1 MAQRRLVV
9 VELGAPSALQECRLA
24 LAPRSSASWRF
35 PGRLGTAGR
44 ASAPSS
50 LLGYGLIGTRAH
62 EGFCMRASG
71 SNFHKALNSC
81 TLLMTLEAP
90 TKEIISF
97 QLFLSFKSRCHFHC
111 SLLAN
116 HSYKSALVKMHWFRR
131 VHACVRA
138 SVDICVYMHACM
150 FACIV
155 MKMYACTCVCM
166 SVVT

>member
-1 MAQRRLVV
+1 MAQRSIVA

-35 PGRLGTAGR
+35 PSRLGTAGR
-44 ASAPSS
+44 ASAPSW
-50 LLGYGLIGTRAH
+50 LLGYDIIGTRAH

-71 SNFHKALNSC
+71 SSFHKALNSC

-97 QLFLSFKSRCHFHC
+97 QLFLSFTSRCHFHC

-116 HSYKSALVKMHWFRR
+116 HSFDACMHE
-131 VHACVRA
+131 RA

-150 FACIV
+150 FACVV
-155 MKMYACTCVCM
+155 MKMYACTRVRL
-166 SVVT
+166 